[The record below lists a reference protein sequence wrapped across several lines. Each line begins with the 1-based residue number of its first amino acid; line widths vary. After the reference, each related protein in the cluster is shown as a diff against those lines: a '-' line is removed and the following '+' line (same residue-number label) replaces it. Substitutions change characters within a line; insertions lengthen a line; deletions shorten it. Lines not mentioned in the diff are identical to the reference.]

1 MPTFLFSIIY
11 FFTPFLLAPYNNFNF
26 LVMIFLATFFIPLVA
41 VSALYMT
48 GTIKSFVM
56 NEATERAIPFTF
68 TSIFY
73 WIMSYLFFNQFK
85 ESLTIIVIMM
95 SISTTISL
103 VSIISFFWKISAH
116 AAGICGIIGFMFV
129 ITLKYPE
136 VQLTYPLAL
145 MIILSGIIMSIRL
158 YLQVHNIKEVLVGG
172 LLAFLLNFSLF
183 FFLT

>member
-1 MPTFLFSIIY
+1 
-11 FFTPFLLAPYNNFNF
+11 
-26 LVMIFLATFFIPLVA
+26 
-41 VSALYMT
+41 
-48 GTIKSFVM
+48 
-56 NEATERAIPFTF
+56 
-68 TSIFY
+68 
-73 WIMSYLFFNQFK
+73 MSYLFFNQFK